1 MTDLERILTDFLA
14 DVDRSRRPLTM
25 TITQAAYHLN
35 CGEGRVRK
43 LVRDGRLTSIPGM
56 GVTLF
61 RAADVEGLVNGE

>member
-14 DVDRSRRPLTM
+14 DVDRSRRPLT
-25 TITQAAYHLN
+25 
-35 CGEGRVRK
+35 K